1 MSDQND
7 DADQSGGVPD
17 SDPDHTD
24 PAGDLADLLD
34 DQLADAELGEDTD
47 ADDVRAFIDA
57 AERGE
62 LGPADPALE
71 AHVRIARS
79 ILEAVDGGES
89 DQDQSGG
96 VDQSGDL
103 IGVVLRGREID
114 TNADERTAREQT
126 RRAAE
131 WLRDN
136 GGWRRKKEFIDAPA
150 DGSELSDR
158 HWWVEAVRP
167 GLHRLAEHDLVEYH
181 PGVDLYRWSGDDH
194 QDQSDD
200 AISNALHG
208 WGGDLRANERTA
220 REQTRR
226 AAEWLRDNSGRGT
239 KTDFVDALADG
250 SELSDRYWWEGAV
263 CPGLHRLAEHD
274 LVEYRPGYH
283 DYRWTGGD
291 QDQSDAG
298 GEGDT

>member
-1 MSDQND
+1 MSDQSD
-7 DADQSGGVPD
+7 DVDQHAGVPE
-17 SDPDHTD
+17 SDPDHID

-47 ADDVRAFIDA
+47 ADDLREFIAA

-62 LGPADPALE
+62 FGPADPALE
-71 AHVRIARS
+71 AQVRIARS
-79 ILEAVDGGES
+79 ILEAVDGGEG

-96 VDQSGDL
+96 VDQSGNL
-103 IGVVLRGREID
+103 IGVVLRGWEID

-136 GGWRRKKEFIDAPA
+136 GGRRTKTDFVDALT

-158 HWWVEAVRP
+158 HWWVRAVRP
-167 GLHRLAEHDLVEYH
+167 GLHRLAERDLVEYR
-181 PGVDLYRWSGDDH
+181 PGYHDYRWAGDDV
-194 QDQSDD
+194 DQSDD

-208 WGGDLRANERTA
+208 WGGDLRADADNA

-226 AAEWLRDNSGRGT
+226 AAEWLRDNGGRRA
-239 KTDFVDALADG
+239 KNEFIDALADG
-250 SELSDRYWWEGAV
+250 SESSWIRAV
-263 CPGLHRLAEHD
+263 RPGLHQLAERD
-274 LVEYRPGYH
+274 LVEYRPGYD

-298 GEGDT
+298 DEGDT